1 MLSLAL
7 SLPSMSSRRVGGG
20 GVVYTNTAFVSTTG
34 DDGTGELNNPDL
46 PFLTW
51 ATALLA
57 LFVEYGNAELT
68 TRVLDDGWDATVD
81 LDNIPG
87 FTFDFTEYII
97 LRGHGGAKEVTGT
110 IDASGADG
118 NPMGFSG
125 LDIVLWDIELS
136 AYDGTGGDS
145 TSGTDGDGGNGG
157 NVYLIADALVT
168 TFTSPGGAPS
178 GEGAAGADGKERTVI
193 LLPNGEPQR
202 LPNGTFDTYPVP

>member
-1 MLSLAL
+1 
-7 SLPSMSSRRVGGG
+7 
-20 GVVYTNTAFVSTTG
+20 
-34 DDGTGELNNPDL
+34 
-46 PFLTW
+46 
-51 ATALLA
+51 
-57 LFVEYGNAELT
+57 
-68 TRVLDDGWDATVD
+68 
-81 LDNIPG
+81 
-87 FTFDFTEYII
+87 
-97 LRGHGGAKEVTGT
+97 
-110 IDASGADG
+110 
-118 NPMGFSG
+118 MGFSG